1 MHMQNKSIGSFLT
14 EKGFYESSSDATG
27 KIFINSSSDTCII
40 IDTEICSLPDHH
52 YVDYTSRQNNLM
64 HRYSQVFRF
73 LSEPSDSLES
83 LEREITFFLEEE
95 DDPNQVSRFGRNRTE
110 QDIDPTMPEAIFE
123 DCFIEAFGDAARH
136 TIHREFP
143 YYDCEGKRR
152 FIDYAIFGLQKYA
165 IELNGEAFHHP
176 YVIKQA
182 KYRSQLF
189 KQNSLVRDGFKVF
202 RWSTNGMLDREKFIQ
217 ELKLFFGDPKK
228 FKPSS
233 WLKFKRTGEVQT
245 IQLHTHQLEGL
256 MHLEKQRRAGQN
268 RFLIVLPTGIGKTE
282 IFIKDI
288 ARLKDAKP
296 DLKALVMVPT
306 RNLRRQTI
314 DRMIKRIPEYKAVV
328 GSDSDYSPDS
338 GKEIIVQ
345 TYATMHRNYYALA
358 QDCFDY
364 IVVDEAH
371 HAVAHGLRRV
381 IEHFTPQHLLGV
393 TATPNRL
400 DQKNLEEIFGEYESM
415 LSLEDAVKR
424 TLVPPIRCYRVK
436 SNIDL
441 SKVRFNGHEYVKSD
455 LQRTLQV
462 PSRDQLIAET
472 LKKYFSGSFSNK
484 QGVVF
489 CVDINHAKRMA
500 KMLKDF
506 GITSLAVS
514 GRNRKEADGAQAD
527 YNQGRVRFLCAC
539 DLLTEG
545 WDAPQTS
552 ILVMARPT
560 FSQVLYTQQ
569 LGRGLRKYPNK
580 EALYVIDVVDN
591 YGARLQPL
599 SLHALFGIGTYRAFD
614 NVIKPD
620 TGGTNEELVVLDGLY
635 EEARRIEP
643 INIFNFEKL
652 YGDYLNEE
660 QLARELFVSTS
671 TVKAW
676 LKKGEIRPD
685 VQYPFGRSMLS
696 YFKPEQLQEIRKIKG
711 LTEHTEETRKEDLL
725 KFLEERDY
733 VFSFKI
739 IFLLSYLKTTDERGD
754 ALLPKILELYTKFY
768 QDLLS
773 KQGKNDKPNCPYNR
787 AEILADDSE
796 MQQSLLRNPF
806 EKFERKRFFYHC
818 KDLNYIAMDRLLIE
832 QLKADDYAKIK
843 EQMIQDLKNYYSKL
857 QITIVE
863 DDYNFLLGQK
873 KSKPEHGKI
882 IFLDSVRNEDK
893 FKTALPFYEL
903 SVAAGEFLDS
913 ETSAEPEA
921 WIDISGLSKR
931 KSFDEYMFVSRI
943 QGHSMEPI
951 ISDGSYCLFTRETAG
966 TKNGRIVLAQKLGL
980 NDVDSGASFSIKKY
994 ESSKVYDSDTEW
1006 RHENII
1012 LKAVNPDYEDIEIS
1026 PEESDQ
1032 FSIIAIYLETLG

>member
-1 MHMQNKSIGSFLT
+1 MHIQSKSISSYLA
-14 EKGFYESSSDATG
+14 EKGFYLSSSDATG
-27 KIFINSSSDTCII
+27 KVFINPSSDTCII
-40 IDTEICSLPDHH
+40 IDTDICLLPDHH

-64 HRYSQVFRF
+64 HHHSQVFRF
-73 LSEPSDSLES
+73 LSEPSDSIES
-83 LEREITFFLEEE
+83 LKKEIAFFLEEE
-95 DDPNQVSRFGRNRTE
+95 DDPDTVSRFGRDRTE

-176 YVIKQA
+176 YVIKQS

-217 ELKLFFGDPKK
+217 ELKLFLGDPRD

-233 WLKFKRTGEVQT
+233 WLKFKRPGEVQT
-245 IQLHTHQLEGL
+245 IELQTHQLEGL
-256 MHLEKQRRAGQN
+256 MHLEKQRRAGLST
-268 RFLIVLPTGIGKTE
+268 FLIVLPTGTGKTE

-288 ARLKDAKP
+288 ARLKEAKP

-306 RNLRRQTI
+306 RNLRSQTI
-314 DRMIKRIPEYKAVV
+314 ERMMMRIPEYKAVI
-328 GSDSDYSPDS
+328 GSDYLPES

-371 HAVAHGLRRV
+371 HALAHGLRRV

-400 DQKNLEEIFGEYESM
+400 DQQKLEEIFGEYESM
-415 LSLEDAVKR
+415 LSLEEAVKKG
-424 TLVPPIRCYRVK
+424 LVPPIRCYRVK

-441 SKVRFNGHEYVKSD
+441 TEVRFNGHEYVKSD

-462 PSRDQLIAET
+462 PSRDQLIADT
-472 LKKYFSGSFSNK
+472 LTKYFSGDFRDK
-484 QGVVF
+484 QGVIF

-500 KMLKDF
+500 KMLKEF
-506 GITSLAVS
+506 GISVLAVN
-514 GRNRKEADGAQAD
+514 GRDRKEADEARAE
-527 YNQGRVRFLCAC
+527 YNQGKVRFLCAC

-569 LGRGLRKYPNK
+569 LGRGLRKYPGK

-599 SLHALFGIGTYRAFD
+599 SLHALFGIDSYRVFD
-614 NVIKPD
+614 DVIKPD
-620 TGGTNEELVVLDGLY
+620 IGGTDDELVILDGLY
-635 EEARRIEP
+635 EEERRIEP

-660 QLARELFVSTS
+660 QLARELFVTTG

-676 LKKGEIRPD
+676 LKKGEISPD

-696 YFKPEQLQEIRKIKG
+696 FFKLEQLQEIRKIKG

-725 KFLEERDY
+725 KFLEVRDY
-733 VFSFKI
+733 TFSFKI
-739 IFLLSYLKTTDERGD
+739 IFLLSYFKLADERGD
-754 ALLPKILELYTKFY
+754 ALLPEILELYTKFY
-768 QDLLS
+768 QDLLA
-773 KQGKNDKPNCPYNR
+773 KHGKNDKPNCPYNR
-787 AEILADDSE
+787 AEILADNSE

-832 QLKADDYAKIK
+832 QLKADDYTKIK

-857 QITIVE
+857 QITIAE

-873 KSKPEHGKI
+873 ESKPEHGKI
-882 IFLDSVRNEDK
+882 IFLDRVRNEEK

-903 SVAAGEFLDS
+903 SIAAGEFLDS
-913 ETSAEPEA
+913 ETPAEPKA

-931 KSFDEYMFVSRI
+931 KSFDKYMFVSQI
-943 QGHSMEPI
+943 QGQSMEPV
-951 ISDGSYCLFTRETAG
+951 ISNGSYCLFTRETAG
-966 TKNGRIVLAQKLGL
+966 TRNNRIILAQKLGL
-980 NDVDSGASFSIKKY
+980 HDVDTGASFTIKRY
-994 ESSKVYDSDTEW
+994 ESTKVYDSDTEW
-1006 RHENII
+1006 RHEKII
-1012 LKAVNPDYEDIEIS
+1012 LKVVNPDYEDIEIS
-1026 PEESDQ
+1026 PEEADQ
-1032 FSIIAIYLETLG
+1032 FSIIAFYLETLG